1 MNETG
6 TADRADLEG
15 NCGTIPTRRRFLEQV
30 AVAGAIGV
38 AGCIDSAEENTDA
51 VDNAQEAVVHFVT
64 EGYEKYNG
72 ESLSASGSGFVIDSA
87 GIVVTNNHVVT
98 GADSIEAFVG
108 TDQRSADATILG
120 VSECAD
126 LAVLEIDGNG
136 YPFLEWY
143 DGDISAGLNVW
154 ALGFAGDDPSSTTT
168 EGTVTAVRET
178 SSTWTSIDSEI
189 EHTARIREGNSGGPL
204 VDGNGRVVGVNYA
217 AIDKT
222 QNFAIGVNTATDIV
236 EELRAGTDVS
246 SIGIDGTAVPA
257 DSHSPAGIW
266 VSAVADESPAS
277 NAGIQADDVI
287 TAIGDS
293 DVGEDGTVREYCNV
307 LQRHSTGDVLAI
319 QVYRDGTVLEGEIN
333 GRKLESVSDIDNDAR
348 ESDRSSSEYTTI
360 RTETETIQV
369 DSSVIGQ

>member
-1 MNETG
+1 MNETAA
-6 TADRADLEG
+6 ADRADPKSHHV
-15 NCGTIPTRRRFLEQV
+15 TTPTRRRFLEQI
-30 AVAGAIGV
+30 AVAGAIGL
-38 AGCIDSAEENTDA
+38 AGCLDSANENTDA
-51 VDNAQEAVVHFVT
+51 VDDAQESVVHFMT
-64 EGYEKYNG
+64 KGYEEYGG
-72 ESLSASGSGFVIDSA
+72 ESISASGSGFLINSS

-98 GADSIEAFVG
+98 GADSIEVFVG

-126 LAVLEIDGNG
+126 LAVLEIGGDE

-143 DGDISAGLNVW
+143 DSDISAGLDVW
-154 ALGFAGDDPSSTTT
+154 ALGFAGDDPSYTTT
-168 EGTVTAVRET
+168 EGTVTAVREI

-204 VDGNGRVVGVNYA
+204 VDENGRIVGVNYA

-266 VSAVADESPAS
+266 VSAVANESPAS
-277 NAGIQADDVI
+277 DAGIRADDVI

-293 DVGEDGTVREYCNV
+293 RVGEDGTVREYCNV
-307 LQRHSTGDVLAI
+307 LQRHSTGEILAI

-333 GRKLESVSDIDNDAR
+333 GRKLEPVSDIENDA
-348 ESDRSSSEYTTI
+348 
-360 RTETETIQV
+360 
-369 DSSVIGQ
+369 